1 MAGGVSGAWPPMRSP
16 MSGEVNILLE
26 AEAERRM
33 STAAFVQHIRPMVNK
48 LQVPGAKM
56 PVMQMKVKGIRQ
68 IGVQAVEVK
77 VQGTDVQDMYAF
89 ARALASGMSERP
101 QPGQCEYLHG
111 HDQARISRIYRRA
124 RAFCFADT
132 VERVAT
138 TLRTLVTGLVPNGI
152 SRGAAILRLF
162 A

>member
-1 MAGGVSGAWPPMRSP
+1 MAGGRIWGLATYEIANE
-16 MSGEVNILLE
+16 GEVNILLKPK
-26 AEAERRM
+26 AERRM

-89 ARALASGMSERP
+89 ARALASGMSDDP
-101 QPGQCEYLHG
+101 SLVNVNISMDMTKPEYRVYI
-111 HDQARISRIYRRA
+111 DRA
-124 RAFCFADT
+124 RASALQIP

-138 TLRTLVTGLVPNGI
+138 TLRTLVTGLVARNFA
-152 SRGAAILRLF
+152 RAASTTIF